1 MERPLPLLRPEGRA
15 FTIFLGLLAT
25 LPMLSIDISTPTLPL
40 LPAALGT
47 TVTTAG
53 LTISLFMVGFA
64 GGQLIAGPRSDRAGR
79 RPVLLLAL
87 GLYVVAGLGCTL
99 AVSGPMLVTTR
110 LLQGL
115 GAGACAVLSLAIVQ
129 DLFQGEVARIKR
141 SYVVIV
147 VAVTPILAPAFGS
160 FLTELAGWRSV
171 HAVLVLGGCVLALTT
186 WAAFEESR
194 AADAALARRGF
205 GHLLKDGPFLG
216 IALTNALSYAAIFA
230 YIAGSP
236 LVILSVW
243 QYPAMVFPAVF
254 AATAI
259 ALSCGAWVSGRM
271 AHRGVSAAIL
281 VRLSLLAQTIAGILL
296 AAGVITDLV
305 PRAALLIPLLIVL
318 FTRGVIAP
326 NLQHLAIE
334 RGGDQAGVASAG
346 LGVSQ
351 LLAGAAA
358 SALAACLLP
367 SFGAGAVG
375 TPIAAL
381 ACAALLSW
389 IWAAWI
395 VRQRE
400 KPNPLS
406 VTD

>member
-15 FTIFLGLLAT
+15 FTVFLGLLAT

-186 WAAFEESR
+186 WAGFEESR

-205 GHLLKDGPFLG
+205 GHLLKDGPFLR

-230 YIAGSP
+230 YITGSP

-281 VRLSLLAQTIAGILL
+281 VRLSLLAQTIAGNLL

-375 TPIAAL
+375 TPIAVL

-395 VRQRE
+395 ARQRE
-400 KPNPLS
+400 KPSLS
-406 VTD
+406 VID

>member
-15 FTIFLGLLAT
+15 FTVFLGLLAT

-87 GLYVVAGLGCTL
+87 GLYIVAGLGCTL
-99 AVSGPMLVTTR
+99 AVSGPLLVTTR

-171 HAVLVLGGCVLALTT
+171 HAVLVLGGCVLALIT
-186 WAAFEESR
+186 WAGFEESR
-194 AADAALARRGF
+194 PADAALARRGF

-230 YIAGSP
+230 YITGSP

-281 VRLSLLAQTIAGILL
+281 VRLSLLAQTT
-296 AAGVITDLV
+296 AGVSARCRHHHRFGS
-305 PRAALLIPLLIVL
+305 PRRPADS
-318 FTRGVIAP
+318 
-326 NLQHLAIE
+326 LAD
-334 RGGDQAGVASAG
+334 RPVHSGRDSA
-346 LGVSQ
+346 
-351 LLAGAAA
+351 
-358 SALAACLLP
+358 
-367 SFGAGAVG
+367 
-375 TPIAAL
+375 
-381 ACAALLSW
+381 
-389 IWAAWI
+389 
-395 VRQRE
+395 
-400 KPNPLS
+400 
-406 VTD
+406 